1 MKESP
6 PSHVHVPGTRPQ
18 LPASGIRAGT
28 CYAAFCLA
36 PPGASSARRN
46 LCPTSK
52 LQSHLPSLLR
62 SSSPK
67 NRNEAHPQSSSAPSL
82 PLLWEKVPGQPFTG
96 QLQQRTAIE
105 ARPRTTPTPS
115 CTPLPSA
122 LCRRACW
129 RLLATARHLDDDTSP
144 SVVCARQLED
154 LRCDGGGT
162 WIRCPAA
169 QCEGFLVQFV
179 VIAIACPA
187 LAR

>member
-6 PSHVHVPGTRPQ
+6 PSHVPGT
-18 LPASGIRAGT
+18 G
-28 CYAAFCLA
+28 
-36 PPGASSARRN
+36 
-46 LCPTSK
+46 
-52 LQSHLPSLLR
+52 R
-62 SSSPK
+62 SSSV
-67 NRNEAHPQSSSAPSL
+67 RHPCRHLLRRILPSPARRIVGPAKSVPNIKTSVAPSL
-82 PLLWEKVPGQPFTG
+82 SPPQFLAKESQRSTPTERLRAVSSLLWEKVPGQPFKG
-96 QLQQRTAIE
+96 QFQQRTAIKV
-105 ARPRTTPTPS
+105 RPRTTPTPS

-122 LCRRACW
+122 LCCGACR
-129 RLLATARHLDDDTSP
+129 RLLATARHQDDDTSP